1 MSSRPSAW
9 WPKLQHDVLLPGKQ
23 PIWRYILA
31 ETALPIL
38 RSEMAT
44 IIRKDK
50 PNELHAGRAVQPV
63 AFSFAD
69 MRGQA
74 DDYLETV
81 RQEAAKIVQQAH
93 RDAERIRRQAEAAG
107 RKAAEAAAERVLED
121 RVAKRM
127 QLLVPALEQVVSQ
140 IDDSKGEILSRWE
153 RSALS
158 VITAIAQRVIRREL
172 IHKPEIALDLIAE
185 ALRLATGADDITLH
199 VNPTDYE
206 NMRPQIEQ
214 LSATLARLAPSQ
226 IVADA
231 AVSIGGCRVE
241 SKYGSIDQQVE
252 SQLRRIEA
260 ELV

>member
-1 MSSRPSAW
+1 
-9 WPKLQHDVLLPGKQ
+9 
-23 PIWRYILA
+23 
-31 ETALPIL
+31 
-38 RSEMAT
+38 MAT
-44 IIRKDK
+44 IIRKAK
-50 PNELHAGRAVQPV
+50 PNEMQAGRAVQPV

-107 RKAAEAAAERVLED
+107 RKAAEAAAEQILED

-127 QLLVPALEQVVSQ
+127 ELLVPALEQVVSQ
-140 IDDSKGEILSRWE
+140 IDDAKGEILSRWE

-172 IHKPEIALDLIAE
+172 AHRPEISLDLIAE
-185 ALRLATGADDITLH
+185 ALRLATGADDVTLH
-199 VNPTDYE
+199 INPADYE

-214 LSATLARLAPSQ
+214 LCASLSRMAPTQ

-231 AVSIGGCRVE
+231 TVSVGGCRVE
-241 SKYGSIDQQVE
+241 SKFGSIDQQME
-252 SQLRRIEA
+252 SQLRRIEE
-260 ELV
+260 ELA